1 MLFITKTASQLPHE
15 GSISA
20 PSAPKIT
27 KKLPE
32 RTVSLENQTMKFEV
46 NVTGNPKP
54 ITRWSMQ
61 GNEIFPSEEY
71 QIENFE
77 DGTSILII
85 NEVYPDDVGKIKF
98 EAQNALGVAETVTEF
113 CVGGEYGV
121 TSLTRF
127 CYISK
132 YYFLIFILLLFFYI

>member
-1 MLFITKTASQLPHE
+1 MSTPFP
-15 GSISA
+15 
-20 PSAPKIT
+20 PKIV
-27 KKLPE
+27 KNLPE

-46 NVTGNPKP
+46 HVIGNPKP

-61 GNEIFPSEEY
+61 GNEIFQSEEY
-71 QIENFE
+71 QIENFD

-113 CVGGEYGV
+113 CVGG
-121 TSLTRF
+121 
-127 CYISK
+127 K
-132 YYFLIFILLLFFYI
+132 YT